1 MVLAHHKDTF
11 TAPVFRSKPEIAV
24 GFLRGGFWKYNAK
37 PSNILALDEE
47 IICGCRT
54 RFCCRFGADGNLPRL
69 RYLLESDPTAALE
82 EYIREGIV
90 LNSIAARL
98 YFDFF
103 N

>member
-1 MVLAHHKDTF
+1 MKFSHMWRKIHGEFYERSSSLWTEMVLARHKDTF

-54 RFCCRFGADGNLPRL
+54 RFCCRFGADGNPSKASL
-69 RYLLESDPTAALE
+69 SF
-82 EYIREGIV
+82 GG
-90 LNSIAARL
+90 
-98 YFDFF
+98 
-103 N
+103 